1 MQGVSILRVHDVKK
15 TVEAVRLAEAINGA
29 D

>member
-1 MQGVSILRVHDVKK
+1 MKGVSILRVHDVAK
-15 TVEAVRLAEAINGA
+15 TVEAVRLAEAIKNA